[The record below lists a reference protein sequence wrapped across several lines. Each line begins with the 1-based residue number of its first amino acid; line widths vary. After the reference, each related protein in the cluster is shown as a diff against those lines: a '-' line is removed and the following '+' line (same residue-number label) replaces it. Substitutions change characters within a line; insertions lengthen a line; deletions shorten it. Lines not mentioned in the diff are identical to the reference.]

1 MSAWAALGVA
11 AGQCFSLFVLIG
23 SLSDAQ
29 QWPIAEVLGI
39 SFGRASVVHILGCLG
54 VAATC
59 WIAARRPTSTA
70 AWVGTLS
77 CAAVVIGTGAHTSH
91 ASARLEG
98 RVLLLWVDAIHQ
110 LAAALWIGGPIHPP
124 PPTWGAPRA
133 PRGSRAQRFSP

>member
-1 MSAWAALGVA
+1 GGRGIGRGGGGVA
-11 AGQCFSLFVLIG
+11 HC
-23 SLSDAQ
+23 
-29 QWPIAEVLGI
+29 
-39 SFGRASVVHILGCLG
+39 GCVRG
-54 VAATC
+54 GGAPCGT
-59 WIAARRPTSTA
+59 AARRPTSTA